1 MKTTES
7 EYVTNGST
15 HVAYNISWRSFN
27 TKKSRLRIPKE
38 SPGVGNPLKG
48 LYKEGERY
56 LLALSYLKPSGSHKQ
71 NIAKIKGQSRCT
83 VIWVLNDRMYCNVI
97 TTDEHM

>member
-1 MKTTES
+1 MWLTTFLGDLS
-7 EYVTNGST
+7 TQRRSLAYEYQRKV
-15 HVAYNISWRSFN
+15 
-27 TKKSRLRIPKE
+27 L
-38 SPGVGNPLKG
+38 GVGNPLKG